1 MFIIGAYKG
10 KYTKKIINKFNC
22 NVYAFEPLVSN
33 FEILSNELNQDL
45 NKAKIFNFG
54 LLDSDEE
61 ISFSNIEGSSSI
73 YTRPEG
79 NASDVIVKMKSF
91 EKFINENSIEAIDL
105 VFMNIEG
112 SEYKLLNQII
122 NSGYVKN
129 IKYLQ
134 IQFHNFVDNAHQ
146 LRKEIRKN
154 LKLTH
159 KCIFN
164 YPFIWESWELK
175 K

>member
-1 MFIIGAYKG
+1 M
-10 KYTKKIINKFNC
+10 
-22 NVYAFEPLVSN
+22 YAFEPLVSN
-33 FEILSNELNQDL
+33 FEILSTELNQDL

-54 LLDSDEE
+54 LLDFDEE
-61 ISFSNIEGSSSI
+61 INFSNIEGSSSI

-91 EKFINENSIEAIDL
+91 EKFINENSIESIDL

-122 NSGYVKN
+122 DSGYVKS